1 MQLKNIIGM
10 ILINSTQISPYFNI
24 AAEEYVLKNFKEDVI
39 ILWQSTPSVIVGK
52 HQNMVAEVNLKYT
65 REQEIPVIRRISGG
79 GTVYHDLGNL
89 NYTLIRNEENHE
101 RLIDFKRFSMPV
113 MEFIKTLGIEASFEG
128 KNNLVIN
135 GKKFSGNSA
144 HVFKNRVMHHGTL
157 LFNTN
162 LARLEKVIRP
172 SIAQISDKSV
182 KSIRAEVINLS
193 DALNYYLSMDEF
205 RQNLTEYL
213 KNHYGIQRVY
223 KFKEKDKTAINTL
236 IDEKY
241 AVAKWNYGYSPAY
254 EFENK
259 IEGYHLFIKVKNGII
274 EQIELKG
281 IGKQIVNKFKGVMHR
296 NEDIALLAEKVSRD
310 ENQKQLLLSLFGF

>member
-89 NYTLIRNEENHE
+89 NYTLIRNEENRE
-101 RLIDFKRFSMPV
+101 RLIDFKQFSMPV

-162 LARLEKVIRP
+162 LTKLEKVIRP

-182 KSIRAEVINLS
+182 KSVRAEVINLS

-281 IGKQIVNKFKGVMHR
+281 IGQQIVNKFKGVMHR
-296 NEDIALLAEKVSRD
+296 NEDIALLAEKISID

>member
-1 MQLKNIIGM
+1 M

-89 NYTLIRNEENHE
+89 NYTLIRNEENRE
-101 RLIDFKRFSMPV
+101 RLIDFKQFSMPV

-162 LARLEKVIRP
+162 LTKLEKVIRP

-182 KSIRAEVINLS
+182 KSVRAEVINLS

-281 IGKQIVNKFKGVMHR
+281 IGQQIVNKFKGVMHR
-296 NEDIALLAEKVSRD
+296 NEDIAVLAAKISID
-310 ENQKQLLLSLFGF
+310 ESQKQLLLSLFGF

>member
-1 MQLKNIIGM
+1 M

-89 NYTLIRNEENHE
+89 NYTLIRNEKNRE
-101 RLIDFKRFSMPV
+101 RLIDFKQFSMPV

-162 LARLEKVIRP
+162 LTKLEKVIRP

-182 KSIRAEVINLS
+182 KSVRAEVINLS

-281 IGKQIVNKFKGVMHR
+281 IGQQIVNKFKGVMHR
-296 NEDIALLAEKVSRD
+296 NEDIAVLAAKISID
-310 ENQKQLLLSLFGF
+310 ESQKQLLLSLFGF

>member
-1 MQLKNIIGM
+1 M
-10 ILINSTQISPYFNI
+10 ILISRTQTNPYFNI
-24 AAEEYVLKNFKEDVI
+24 AAEEYVLKNFDDDVLM
-39 ILWQSTPSVIVGK
+39 LWQSEPSVIIGK
-52 HQNMVAEVNLKYT
+52 HQNLMAEVDLGYT
-65 REQEIPVIRRISGG
+65 NKADIPVIRRISGG

-101 RLIDFKRFSMPV
+101 RLIDFKQFSMPV
-113 MEFIKTLGIEASFEG
+113 IEFIKTLGIEASFEG

-162 LARLEKVIRP
+162 LTKLEKVIRP

-205 RQNLTEYL
+205 RQNLTGFL
-213 KNHYGIQRVY
+213 KNYYGIKRVY
-223 KFKEKDKTAINTL
+223 KLKEKDKTAINTL

-259 IEGYHLFIKVKNGII
+259 IEGYHLLIKVKNGII

-281 IGKQIVNKFKGVMHR
+281 IEQQIVNKFKGVMHR
-296 NEDIALLAEKVSRD
+296 NEDIAVLAAKISID
-310 ENQKQLLLSLFGF
+310 ENQKQLLLNLFGF